1 MVFFRMLHSDFSRMI
16 KSWKFYLAIAFIA
29 VLTFLSIY
37 PEAAG
42 SGGNCSVY
50 YLVNARGGVS
60 AFLVTNTILV
70 VLPFALSYWEDV
82 QKNYINCI
90 LPRVHSSIYSFS
102 HVVITALGGFL
113 AVFLGYS
120 LCFGLMALRLPSVT
134 ADELETLAGL
144 TTLTGYESLLLHAPI
159 FYFIAV
165 FATEA
170 FGYAFLAV
178 CALTA
183 SARVTNV
190 FVVLSIP
197 ILVYYGSTLLCNA
210 WNLPGIF
217 YWYYIM
223 ASGGVL
229 RAIQNPARLLFCIF
243 CYFNGLIL
251 VLALVFQQELE
262 KKKKHG

>member
-1 MVFFRMLHSDFSRMI
+1 MEHSYETGVNKKMVFFRMLHSDFSRMI

-90 LPRVHSSIYSFS
+90 LPRVHSSVYSFS
-102 HVVITALGGFL
+102 HVLMTAFGGFL

-120 LCFGLMALRLPSVT
+120 LCFGLMALRLPLITS
-134 ADELETLAGL
+134 DEVKASTETMPLM
-144 TTLTGYESLLLHAPI
+144 GYDSLLLHAPML
-159 FYFIAV
+159 YFAMGKEWEGSILKIIVIGNPLKLSPGFPPLHTGHATFTASGVPSSIVSAV
-165 FATEA
+165 IHNHSFTLAKFAT
-170 FGYAFLAV
+170 
-178 CALTA
+178 
-183 SARVTNV
+183 
-190 FVVLSIP
+190 
-197 ILVYYGSTLLCNA
+197 
-210 WNLPGIF
+210 LPPV
-217 YWYYIM
+217 
-223 ASGGVL
+223 AAVL
-229 RAIQNPARLLFCIF
+229 R
-243 CYFNGLIL
+243 
-251 VLALVFQQELE
+251 
-262 KKKKHG
+262 

>member
-60 AFLVTNTILV
+60 AFL
-70 VLPFALSYWEDV
+70 
-82 QKNYINCI
+82 
-90 LPRVHSSIYSFS
+90 
-102 HVVITALGGFL
+102 
-113 AVFLGYS
+113 GYS
-120 LCFGLMALRLPSVT
+120 LCFGLMALRLPFVT

-178 CALTA
+178 CALTH
-183 SARVTNV
+183 
-190 FVVLSIP
+190 
-197 ILVYYGSTLLCNA
+197 
-210 WNLPGIF
+210 
-217 YWYYIM
+217 
-223 ASGGVL
+223 L
-229 RAIQNPARLLFCIF
+229 R
-243 CYFNGLIL
+243 G
-251 VLALVFQQELE
+251 
-262 KKKKHG
+262 

>member
-1 MVFFRMLHSDFSRMI
+1 MLHSDFSRMI

-60 AFLVTNTILV
+60 AFL
-70 VLPFALSYWEDV
+70 
-82 QKNYINCI
+82 
-90 LPRVHSSIYSFS
+90 
-102 HVVITALGGFL
+102 
-113 AVFLGYS
+113 GYS
-120 LCFGLMALRLPSVT
+120 LCFGLMALRLPFVT

-262 KKKKHG
+262 KKRKHG

>member
-1 MVFFRMLHSDFSRMI
+1 MVFFRMLHSDFSRMV

-113 AVFLGYS
+113 VVFLGYS
-120 LCFGLMALRLPSVT
+120 LCFGLMALRLPFVT

-144 TTLTGYESLLLHAPI
+144 TTLTGYESLLLHVPLL
-159 FYFIAV
+159 YFTAV

-183 SARVTNV
+183 SVQVTNV
-190 FVVLSIP
+190 FVVLSVP

-217 YWYYIM
+217 CWYYIM

-229 RAIQNPARLLFCIF
+229 RTIQNPARLLFCIF

-262 KKKKHG
+262 KKRKHG

>member
-1 MVFFRMLHSDFSRMI
+1 MEHSYETGVNKKMVFFRMLHSDFSRMI

-90 LPRVHSSIYSFS
+90 LPRVHSSVYSFS
-102 HVVITALGGFL
+102 HVLMTAFGGFL

-120 LCFGLMALRLPSVT
+120 LCFGLMALRLPLITS
-134 ADELETLAGL
+134 DEVKASTETMSLM
-144 TTLTGYESLLLHAPI
+144 GYDSLLLHAPML
-159 FYFIAV
+159 
-165 FATEA
+165 AT
-170 FGYAFLAV
+170 
-178 CALTA
+178 
-183 SARVTNV
+183 
-190 FVVLSIP
+190 
-197 ILVYYGSTLLCNA
+197 VYKGNIIK
-210 WNLPGIF
+210 NLIMDCQSYTKYRPNETTGGIF
-217 YWYYIM
+217 VSW
-223 ASGGVL
+223 
-229 RAIQNPARLLFCIF
+229 RRKE
-243 CYFNGLIL
+243 
-251 VLALVFQQELE
+251 ELPT
-262 KKKKHG
+262 GA